1 MFVTL
6 WKPPGRS
13 IKMAME
19 CGTSREER
27 LVLTCPP
34 ATQGNELPE
43 ASEALWGEQLF
54 MYIGGLWQ
62 PQSVC
67 PMNSSDC
74 ANNGLVSAV
83 EMEETR

>member
-19 CGTSREER
+19 CSTSREER
-27 LVLTCPP
+27 LVLKCPLKG
-34 ATQGNELPE
+34 TELPE
-43 ASEALWGEQLF
+43 ASEALWGERLF
-54 MYIGGLWQ
+54 MYIGGLWH
-62 PQSVC
+62 PQSIC

-74 ANNGLVSAV
+74 ANNGLASAV
-83 EMEETR
+83 EMEKTR